1 MITLYEIDDYIIWD
15 RWAVCIIATFALYE
29 IYIMGAHK
37 YSTTLSTIAMFL
49 HTPCAQ
55 LSLFLSLF
63 LSLSL
68 ARAHTHTHT
77 PSLSRSLSLCSPLA
91 PTLPVSV
98 SRSHF
103 LTHTQTC
110 NMEAGGSE
118 RARPIFFLPV
128 RECIY
133 GCHVFRWYW
142 LKSMWTIV
150 WNEIKLNDSIE

>member
-1 MITLYEIDDYIIWD
+1 MRWEHDGSTQILYHLEYNRHVFAHTL
-15 RWAVCIIATFALYE
+15 RSA
-29 IYIMGAHK
+29 
-37 YSTTLSTIAMFL
+37 
-49 HTPCAQ
+49 
-55 LSLFLSLF
+55 

-68 ARAHTHTHT
+68 SFSLSLSRAC
-77 PSLSRSLSLCSPLA
+77 SLSHSRSLSLCSPLA

-150 WNEIKLNDSIE
+150 WNEIKLNDSIESSECWLKYRMKWMLTKVWNEVNVD